1 MIPLNDPAFAIEI
14 PEFSSIVMRT
24 CVTSLSIFQ
33 HLFRS
38 IESYHLKYPK
48 ILGSFH
54 LLIMI
59 TQNTFHC

>member
-1 MIPLNDPAFAIEI
+1 MIPLNDPTFAIEI
-14 PEFSSIVMRT
+14 PVFSSFVMRA

-38 IESYHLKYPK
+38 IESYHLKYPEMF
-48 ILGSFH
+48 GSFH

-59 TQNTFHC
+59 SQNTFHC